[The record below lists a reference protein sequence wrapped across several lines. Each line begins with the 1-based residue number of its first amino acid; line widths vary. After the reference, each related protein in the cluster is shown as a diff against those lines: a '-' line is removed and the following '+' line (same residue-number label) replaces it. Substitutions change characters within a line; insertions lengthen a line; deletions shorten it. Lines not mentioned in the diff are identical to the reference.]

1 MGPSK
6 AIPNILASV
15 THLSVTSFNKPK
27 LILEDG
33 NLLFHNIPTPHDKAA
48 ARIL

>member
-15 THLSVTSFNKPK
+15 NHLSVTSFNKLK
-27 LILEDG
+27 QILEDG
-33 NLLFHNIPTPHDKAA
+33 NLLFNNIPITHDNAA
-48 ARIL
+48 ASIL